1 MRNIYNPF
9 LHFSVKIWGNKIA
22 LFLFLLNLMTNWTIS
37 LTPLFNTLQY
47 TCYWI
52 VISAMFATV
61 EVAMYYLFKKI
72 HLHNLLLVFI
82 AFLHISLCVVDIFL
96 YLNFNFIL
104 GQDAIDIIAQTT
116 STEAKSFLKTYVTS
130 PFICCISLIIIGL
143 YWAIKKIAAVLSQR
157 KIVAYAF
164 MILSIM
170 GFLLYATTIV
180 NYILYHNGQSI
191 PQLHAFTRTAYSS
204 TVLLNR
210 HNQIMALRKLNS
222 SIKATMPSDNI
233 NTIIVIIGESF
244 SVYHSSLYGYNKETN
259 PYLSKRASDNTLTTF
274 TDVVTFADHTEGVM
288 CSVFPLNKQPEL
300 FFTDVLF
307 PACFKAAGYYTILLD
322 NQYFVGNGITFLTDS
337 ELSRQMFD
345 YRNTTGYQYD
355 GEMVKDLHL
364 KDTPQLIIIHLQGQ
378 HYTYADRYPKDFS
391 HFTSKDYTNLTE
403 EQKEIVAHYDNS
415 TIYNDWVIEKIIK
428 DVEDRDCL
436 IVYFSDHGEE
446 VFEIDDY
453 SGHGN
458 AIFRPDPTYQVKVP
472 LFIWASKAFCEKH
485 SDKAKRIKESADK
498 PIITSDLPHFLI
510 DVADIST
517 EHFNAEQSFINDHY
531 KQRNRI
537 IINSADYEEIKKRP
551 RVQSRY

>member
-1 MRNIYNPF
+1 M
-9 LHFSVKIWGNKIA
+9 
-22 LFLFLLNLMTNWTIS
+22 
-37 LTPLFNTLQY
+37 
-47 TCYWI
+47 
-52 VISAMFATV
+52 
-61 EVAMYYLFKKI
+61 
-72 HLHNLLLVFI
+72 
-82 AFLHISLCVVDIFL
+82 
-96 YLNFNFIL
+96 
-104 GQDAIDIIAQTT
+104 
-116 STEAKSFLKTYVTS
+116 
-130 PFICCISLIIIGL
+130 
-143 YWAIKKIAAVLSQR
+143 
-157 KIVAYAF
+157 
-164 MILSIM
+164 
-170 GFLLYATTIV
+170 
-180 NYILYHNGQSI
+180 
-191 PQLHAFTRTAYSS
+191 
-204 TVLLNR
+204 
-210 HNQIMALRKLNS
+210 
-222 SIKATMPSDNI
+222 
-233 NTIIVIIGESF
+233 
-244 SVYHSSLYGYNKETN
+244 
-259 PYLSKRASDNTLTTF
+259 
-274 TDVVTFADHTEGVM
+274 
-288 CSVFPLNKQPEL
+288 
-300 FFTDVLF
+300 
-307 PACFKAAGYYTILLD
+307 LD